1 MKILLVEDNKQ
12 ISENIRKYLEL
23 EWYEVHPEYDG
34 QAGLDKALE
43 DEFDLII
50 LDIMMPKMDGMEV
63 CQNIR
68 KRKEVPIIM
77 ATAQVAKQ
85 IKRKLYLL

>member
-1 MKILLVEDNKQ
+1 M
-12 ISENIRKYLEL
+12 
-23 EWYEVHPEYDG
+23 
-34 QAGLDKALE
+34 E